1 MEKKLNI
8 KKLFKLLNK
17 WHECNKIN
25 FPWDK
30 TANPY
35 HSFVAG
41 YCAQQTQIS
50 RVIILWE
57 KIIEAYPTIK
67 SLADANTSYLLTI
80 WGNAGYP
87 KRALNMQK
95 AAQLINKENQGIVP
109 KNIKDLILLPG
120 IGPYT
125 ASVILAFG
133 YKQNVP
139 TIDINFKRIL
149 GRYFLGKEVD
159 KERDIQIIIDL
170 LIEEANYD
178 FWNPAIMDFGSL
190 ICNSKPK
197 CKVCIMNKNCKAF
210 LSPTKEKKK
219 KKSKK
224 FIGSN
229 RYYRGKILKLL
240 RDRKTKNITLRLV
253 YKEFKKEKITTEKI
267 LKIIQSLDDDKLI
280 QLEKEVLR
288 LGQ

>member
-8 KKLFKLLNK
+8 NKLFILLNK
-17 WHECNKIN
+17 WHESNKIN

-50 RVIILWE
+50 RVITLWG
-57 KIIEAYPTIK
+57 KLIEAYPTIK
-67 SLADANTSYLLTI
+67 ILADATTSDLLTI

-95 AAQLINKENQGIVP
+95 AAQLINKDNQGIVP
-109 KNIKDLILLPG
+109 NNINDLTVLPG

-149 GRYFLGKEVD
+149 GRYFLGKEVV
-159 KERDIQIIIDL
+159 KEHDIKIIIDL
-170 LIEEANYD
+170 LLEEANYD

-190 ICNSKPK
+190 ICNAKPK
-197 CKVCIMNKNCKAF
+197 CKVCVMNKNCKAF
-210 LSPTKEKKK
+210 LSPTLEKKK
-219 KKSKK
+219 KRSKK

-240 RDRKTKNITLRLV
+240 RESEGRCVKVRLLCRK
-253 YKEFKKEKITTEKI
+253 FKT
-267 LKIIQSLDDDKLI
+267 SFPM
-280 QLEKEVLR
+280 VR
-288 LGQ
+288 G